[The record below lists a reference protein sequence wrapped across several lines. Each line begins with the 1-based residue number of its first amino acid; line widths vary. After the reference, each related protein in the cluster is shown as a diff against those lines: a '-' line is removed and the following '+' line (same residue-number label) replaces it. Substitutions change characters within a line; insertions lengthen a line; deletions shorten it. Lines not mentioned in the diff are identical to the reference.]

1 MNPIYFLLPLTP
13 RMSCK
18 LRKNIFERFLCWVLL
33 LQMVNICIDTP
44 DQVLFMRASAVEAHL
59 VYNEVECITEV
70 VIESLF
76 GDDLP
81 ETEQRDNSSSID
93 RFYISMPSS
102 TLNIVIT
109 AYEGRDIILAR
120 PHHFQYYNMH
130 YAGPSSPPPKSA

>member
-1 MNPIYFLLPLTP
+1 
-13 RMSCK
+13 MSCK

-109 AYEGRDIILAR
+109 AYEGRDIILA
-120 PHHFQYYNMH
+120 
-130 YAGPSSPPPKSA
+130 